1 MVDAHNWGSNIP
13 ASIQTAR
20 DYFKTANPGTFFKVF
35 SPVNLV
41 AGLLALILC
50 WRTGKRVR
58 LYCAVALLFAIGTD
72 ILTITYFYPRNDILF
87 KSPIATNFD
96 AIKTAWEQWSSMNWI
111 RSLICS
117 VTLVCDFLAFNLVA
131 GKAEYSK

>member
-1 MVDAHNWGSNIP
+1 VVDAHNWGSNIP

-20 DYFKTANPGTFFKVF
+20 DYFKTANLGTFFKVF